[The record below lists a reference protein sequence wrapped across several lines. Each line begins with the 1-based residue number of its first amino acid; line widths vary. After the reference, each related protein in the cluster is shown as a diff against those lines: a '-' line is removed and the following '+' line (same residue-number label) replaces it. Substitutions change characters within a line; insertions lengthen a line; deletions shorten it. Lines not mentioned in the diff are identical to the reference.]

1 MIVNRNK
8 KGIEK
13 DLKDFRNT
21 EYIILNSYLHKYFFK
36 GIRGKMDENMRLQK
50 WLVDLKKIENFLV

>member
-50 WLVDLKKIENFLV
+50 